1 MRLLF
6 NLSGRGDGSLWAIC
20 NRLVAV
26 DLPYLATWHTFGAA
40 LELEGRSMVLIEWIE
55 LRMLDLEHNR
65 LREVLLREIERQPVP
80 RTV

>member
-1 MRLLF
+1 M
-6 NLSGRGDGSLWAIC
+6 I
-20 NRLVAV
+20 LV
-26 DLPYLATWHTFGAA
+26 
-40 LELEGRSMVLIEWIE
+40 EWIE